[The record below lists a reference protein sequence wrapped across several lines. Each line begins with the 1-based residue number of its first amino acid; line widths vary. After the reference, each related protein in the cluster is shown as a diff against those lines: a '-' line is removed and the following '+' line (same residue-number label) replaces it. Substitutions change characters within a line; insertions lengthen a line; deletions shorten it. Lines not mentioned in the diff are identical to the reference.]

1 MGQKRNNISTPS
13 WSRHFPTVIG
23 NPLGQP
29 DPQGTGD
36 CDRFGILKIL
46 ESTVA
51 IPESSILNAR
61 GSRPGHEVNTHVFH
75 RAHPLI
81 ASRLNKPCRILT
93 RARYRAVR
101 RVWPAVFSLRFAQ
114 PLEQQCKL
122 GMPLSHRMICGHI
135 TFKDSACSRNK
146 AFALNLTPLKIRPL
160 STFFGAR
167 RAGKARGS
175 ARGRLTAHK

>member
-1 MGQKRNNISTPS
+1 MGKKRDNIPAPS
-13 WSRHFPTVIG
+13 WARHFPTVIG

-29 DPQGTGD
+29 SSQSAGD
-36 CDRFGILKIL
+36 CDRFGIFKIL
-46 ESTVA
+46 EATVI
-51 IPESSILNAR
+51 IPESSILNAG
-61 GSRPGHEVNTHVFH
+61 GSRPRHEVNTHVFH

-81 ASRLNKPCRILT
+81 ASCLNKPCWILT

-101 RVWPAVFSLRFAQ
+101 RVWPPLFTFRFAQ
-114 PLEQQCKL
+114 PLEQQGKP
-122 GMPLSHRMICGHI
+122 GMSLSHRMSRGHI
-135 TFKDSACSRNK
+135 TFKDGACSRDK
-146 AFALNLTPLKIRPL
+146 AFALNLTALKIRPL

>member
-13 WSRHFPTVIG
+13 RARHFPTVIG

-29 DPQGTGD
+29 EPQGTGD

-46 ESTVA
+46 EATVI

-81 ASRLNKPCRILT
+81 ASRFNESCWILT
-93 RARYRAVR
+93 RTGYRAVR
-101 RVWPAVFSLRFAQ
+101 RVGPAVFAFRFTQ
-114 PLEQQCKL
+114 PLEQQGKS
-122 GMPLSHRMICGHI
+122 GMSLSHRMSRGHI
-135 TFKDSACSRNK
+135 TFKNGACSRNK
-146 AFALNLTPLKIRPL
+146 TFALNLTALKIRPL

-175 ARGRLTAHK
+175 ARGRLTTHE

>member
-13 WSRHFPTVIG
+13 RARHFPTVIG

-29 DPQGTGD
+29 EPQGAGD

-46 ESTVA
+46 EATVI

-61 GSRPGHEVNTHVFH
+61 GSRPRHEVNTHVFH

-81 ASRLNKPCRILT
+81 TPRFDKPCWILT

-101 RVWPAVFSLRFAQ
+101 RVWPALFTFRFAQ
-114 PLEQQCKL
+114 PLEQQGKP
-122 GMPLSHRMICGHI
+122 GMSLSHRMSRGHI
-135 TFKDSACSRNK
+135 TFKDGACSRNK
-146 AFALNLTPLKIRPL
+146 AFALNLTALKLRP
-160 STFFGAR
+160 FGAFFNAL

-175 ARGRLTAHK
+175 THGRLATHE